1 MIPIRLTLQGL
12 YSYQEKQIIDFT
24 RLTQSHIFG
33 IFGPVGS
40 GKSAILEAISYAL
53 YGRTDR
59 MNLSGD
65 NRYYNM
71 MNLKSNELLIEFI
84 FTAGKQ
90 DTEYLTVVKS
100 RRNSRQYEDVKA
112 IEHIAYKKTNH
123 EWTPVAVSSLESVIG
138 LSYENF
144 KRTIIIPQG
153 KFQEF
158 LQLGNKERTQMM
170 KELFNLDKYELYFK
184 VLSLETKNSNQ
195 IQNLEGRLKQLGE
208 ISLSQVE
215 EHGKNLAILKKEIE
229 TKQQELA
236 FRQGQEMEFRKLG
249 DLFRRIKETENS
261 LIQIKNQEPLINRL
275 EKTIREYEYCQLNF
289 KGLFESSE
297 ENSRK
302 IVQFR
307 RSMDEDDKTLAKTV
321 LDLSECKLYFDAAKT
336 EFEEREKYNRQAG
349 ELLKIAKLNEL
360 RESAGKLTASMR
372 HSEKVLQETL
382 EGINKLRLLQEEL
395 KENIQNWK
403 LQNPDMSLL
412 SDVREWYAIKKQL
425 ESAKKET
432 ETEIITVNDE
442 IEEIRK
448 MSLHLWQEECFSGI
462 PESNDLLKTWE
473 LLDNKKKG
481 LQVLKDR
488 LGIETEHLTL
498 QARLEEYAA
507 NLAEGKPCPLCGSL
521 SHPLP
526 LDSRNVK
533 ETLRLTRQKSVDCDK
548 LIDGIELSQKKVRET
563 ESRVQAKKDV
573 LEKLRRK
580 LVEQNAKTSLHEGQF
595 KWDTYREESELRT
608 AYSLAEKIR
617 LQINQGED
625 QLENISKQL
634 EENGRLRENNLHTID
649 EAKLQLNSN
658 NTESVILRQQ
668 IEILNTGEYVNHS
681 VNEIKFK
688 REDLLKKY
696 RDAEIN
702 FAQVSERLKD
712 LQKNH
717 DNVSGRLQANREALA
732 GELKSQA
739 KLNDRIVKQLA
750 LSGFSSANE
759 IRNILSQEQNIE
771 NDKKKVTDFRQSIAV
786 ATRQLSSLQSETAEK
801 HYDEDIHREL
811 ANQISVASAEL
822 TEKNQQQGKLEGELN
837 KMKTDFLAYTEMND
851 QMAALAARGEDIKT
865 LKQLFKASG
874 FVNYIS
880 TVYLQELC
888 HAANERF
895 YKLTRQKFSLEVTD
909 DNNFQ
914 VRDFLNGGKVRNVKT
929 LSGGQTFQ
937 AALSLSLALADSIQ
951 KITESNQNFFFLDE
965 GFGSLDKESL
975 AIVFDTLKS
984 LRRENRIVGVIS
996 HVEEMQQ
1003 EIDNYLKIVLDEER
1017 GSIIRNEP
1025 YGK

>member
-12 YSYQEKQIIDFT
+12 YSYQEKQVIDFT

-84 FTAGKQ
+84 FTAGKS

-100 RRNSRQYEDVKA
+100 RRNTRQFEDVKA
-112 IEHIAYKKTNH
+112 IEHTAYKKTGN
-123 EWTPVAVSSLESVIG
+123 EWAPVEVSSMESIIG

-170 KELFNLDKYELYFK
+170 KELFNLDKFELYYK
-184 VLSLETKNSNQ
+184 VVSLETKNNQQ

-208 ISLSQVE
+208 INLSQIEGSEKILVNI
-215 EHGKNLAILKKEIE
+215 KNEIE
-229 TKQQELA
+229 TEQQELVIH
-236 FRQGQEMEFRKLG
+236 QGQEIELRKLR
-249 DLFRRIKETENS
+249 DLVRTLKETEITLNQ
-261 LIQIKNQEPLINRL
+261 LKKQEPVIDGL
-275 EKTIREYEYCQLNF
+275 EKAILEYEYCQVNF
-289 KGLFESSE
+289 KGLFETAEDISK
-297 ENSRK
+297 K
-302 IVQFR
+302 ILRFGK
-307 RSMDEDDKTLAKTV
+307 SIDEDDKTLTQTV
-321 LDLSECKLYFDAAKT
+321 HELTDCKLSFDTSKI
-336 EFEEREKYNRQAG
+336 EFEGRETYNRQAG
-349 ELLKIAKLNEL
+349 ELIKIAKLIEL
-360 RESAGKLTASMR
+360 KESAEKLTESIR
-372 HSEKVLQETL
+372 HSEKILKETL
-382 EGINKLRLLQEEL
+382 EGISKIKLLQDGL
-395 KENIQNWK
+395 KENIQKWK
-403 LQNPDMSLL
+403 LQYPDMSLL
-412 SDVREWYAIKKQL
+412 SDVREWYAVKKQL
-425 ESAKKET
+425 DSAKNET
-432 ETEIITVNDE
+432 EAEIKASCAE
-442 IEEIRK
+442 IEDIYK
-448 MSLHLWQEECFSGI
+448 MCSGLWHEECFSEI

-473 LLDNKKKG
+473 LLENKKNR
-481 LQVLKDR
+481 VNISKDR
-488 LGIETEHLTL
+488 LGSEIEHLSL
-498 QARLEEYAA
+498 QARLEEYAT
-507 NLAEGKPCPLCGSL
+507 NLEEGKPCPLCGSL

-526 LDSRNVK
+526 LGSQNVK
-533 ETLRLTRQKSVDCDK
+533 DALQLIRQQSMEYGRMIGD
-548 LIDGIELSQKKVRET
+548 IELNQKKIRET
-563 ESRVQAKKDV
+563 ESRIQAKKDH
-573 LEKLRRK
+573 LEKLQQK
-580 LVEQNAKTSLHEGQF
+580 LIEQNAKISLHQGQF
-595 KWDTYREESELRT
+595 KWDAYKEESELHS
-608 AYSLAEKIR
+608 AFSLAGNIR
-617 LQINQGED
+617 SQIKEGETR
-625 QLENISKQL
+625 LENINKQL
-634 EENGRLRENNLHTID
+634 EENSQLKENNLRIIED
-649 EAKLQLNSN
+649 AKHRQTANI
-658 NTESVILRQQ
+658 TESDTLLQQ
-668 IEILNTGEYVNHS
+668 IELLNAPEFLDRTI
-681 VNEIKFK
+681 NEIKFE
-688 REDLLKKY
+688 REALLKKY

-702 FAQVSERLKD
+702 FQLISSRLTD
-712 LQKNH
+712 LKKNH
-717 DNVSGRLQANREALA
+717 DNISGRLQANREALA

-739 KLNDRIVKQLA
+739 ILKARIEEQL
-750 LSGFSSANE
+750 LHSGFASAIE
-759 IRNILSQEQNIE
+759 VRNILSRQQDIE
-771 NDKKKVTDFRQSIAV
+771 NDKTKVTGFRQSFAV
-786 ATRQLSSLQSETAEK
+786 TTRQQATLTSDIGEK
-801 HYDEDIHREL
+801 QYDEETHRHL
-811 ANQISVASAEL
+811 VNRINAASDEITA
-822 TEKNQQQGKLEGELN
+822 KNKHLGKLEGELI
-837 KMKTDFLAYTEMND
+837 KMKTDLLAYTEMND
-851 QMAALAARGEDIKT
+851 RMAALAARGEDIKT

-895 YKLTRQKFSLEVTD
+895 YKLTRQKLSLEVTD

-914 VRDFLNGGKVRNVKT
+914 VRDFLNGGRVRNVKT

-984 LRRENRIVGVIS
+984 LRKENRIVGVIS

-1017 GSIIRNEP
+1017 GSIIFT
-1025 YGK
+1025 

>member
-12 YSYQEKQIIDFT
+12 YSYQEKQVIDFT
-24 RLTQSHIFG
+24 RLTRSHIFG

-100 RRNSRQYEDVKA
+100 RRNNRQFEDVKA
-112 IEHIAYKKTNH
+112 IEHTAYKKTDN
-123 EWTPVAVSSLESVIG
+123 EWTPVEVSLLESIIG

-170 KELFNLDKYELYFK
+170 KELFNLDKYELFFK
-184 VLSLETKNSNQ
+184 VVSLETKNNQQ

-208 ISLSQVE
+208 INLSQIEGSEKV
-215 EHGKNLAILKKEIE
+215 LVILKNEIE
-229 TKQQELA
+229 SQQQELIKH
-236 FRQGQEMEFRKLG
+236 QGQEMELRKLK
-249 DLFRRIKETENS
+249 DLVRSIKETETALNQ
-261 LIQIKNQEPLINRL
+261 LKNQEPDIDRL
-275 EKTIREYEYCQLNF
+275 EKAIREYEYCQLNF
-289 KGLFESSE
+289 KGLFESAEDISK
-297 ENSRK
+297 K
-302 IVQFR
+302 ILRFAK
-307 RSMDEDDKTLAKTV
+307 SIDEDDKTLARSVHELT
-321 LDLSECKLYFDAAKT
+321 ECESSFDKAKI
-336 EFEEREKYNRQAG
+336 EFEGREIYNRQAG
-349 ELLKIAKLNEL
+349 ELIKIAKLKEL
-360 RESAGKLTASMR
+360 KESAEKLTESIR
-372 HSEKVLQETL
+372 HSEKILKETL
-382 EGINKLRLLQEEL
+382 EGINKIKLLQDGL
-395 KENIQNWK
+395 KENIQKWK
-403 LQNPDMSLL
+403 LQYPDMTLL

-425 ESAKKET
+425 VSAKNET
-432 ETEIITVNDE
+432 ETEIHALHVE
-442 IEEIRK
+442 IEDIRK
-448 MSLHLWQEECFSGI
+448 LCSGLWHEECFSEI

-473 LLDNKKKG
+473 LLEDKKNG
-481 LQVLKDR
+481 VNILKDR
-488 LGIETEHLTL
+488 LGSEIEHLSL

-507 NLAEGKPCPLCGSL
+507 NLEEGKPCPLCGSL
-521 SHPLP
+521 SHPVP
-526 LDSRNVK
+526 SGSQNAKDA
-533 ETLRLTRQKSVDCDK
+533 LRLIRQQSVDYGR
-548 LIDGIELSQKKVRET
+548 LIGDIERNQKKIRET
-563 ESRVQAKKDV
+563 ESWIQAKRD
-573 LEKLRRK
+573 LSEKLHQK
-580 LVEQNAKTSLHEGQF
+580 LSEQNTKISLHQGQF
-595 KWDTYREESELRT
+595 KWDAYKEESELH
-608 AYSLAEKIR
+608 AAFLQAEKIR
-617 LQINQGED
+617 SQIKEGEN
-625 QLENISKQL
+625 QLENINKQL
-634 EENGRLRENNLHTID
+634 EENIRLKENHLRIID
-649 EAKLQLNSN
+649 EAKHLQTAN
-658 NTESVILRQQ
+658 NTEADTLLQQ
-668 IEILNTGEYVNHS
+668 IELLNTS
-681 VNEIKFK
+681 KFLDRTVNEIKFE
-688 REDLLKKY
+688 REALLKNY

-702 FAQVSERLKD
+702 FQLISSRLTD
-712 LQKNH
+712 LKKNH
-717 DNVSGRLQANREALA
+717 DNISGRLQANREAHT

-739 KLNDRIVKQLA
+739 IMKARIEEQLSH
-750 LSGFSSANE
+750 SGFASTIE
-759 IRNILSQEQNIE
+759 VRNILSRPQDIE
-771 NDKKKVTDFRQSIAV
+771 NDKTKVAGFRQSFAV
-786 ATRQLSSLQSETAEK
+786 ATRQLATLKSDIGEK
-801 HYDEDIHREL
+801 HYEEETHRQL
-811 ANQISVASAEL
+811 VNRINAAADEL
-822 TEKNQQQGKLEGELN
+822 TVKNKHLGKLEGELI
-837 KMKTDFLAYTEMND
+837 KMKTDLLAYTEMND
-851 QMAALAARGEDIKT
+851 RMAALAARGEDIKT

-895 YKLTRQKFSLEVTD
+895 YKLTRQKLSLEVTD

-914 VRDFLNGGKVRNVKT
+914 VRDFLSGGRVRNVKT

-951 KITESNQNFFFLDE
+951 KVTESNQNFFFLDE

-984 LRRENRIVGVIS
+984 LRKENRIVGVIS

-1017 GSIIRNEP
+1017 GSIIFT
-1025 YGK
+1025 